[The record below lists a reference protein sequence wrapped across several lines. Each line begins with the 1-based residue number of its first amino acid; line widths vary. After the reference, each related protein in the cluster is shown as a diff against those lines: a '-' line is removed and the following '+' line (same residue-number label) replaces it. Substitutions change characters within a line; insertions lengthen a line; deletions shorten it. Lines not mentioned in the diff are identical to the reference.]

1 MAKTSLLGDD
11 NMFKSSKL
19 SGVLFYEN
27 KCYCLKDAAKILCV
41 SEARLR
47 KLCRDKQIACRMPE
61 RGGRGG
67 DRRYFISGWA
77 LRDFMEGLPPRTR

>member
-19 SGVLFYEN
+19 SGVPFYEN

>member
-1 MAKTSLLGDD
+1 MAKTSLLKNDPIVRE
-11 NMFKSSKL
+11 SKR
-19 SGVLFYEN
+19 SGVPFYEN

>member
-1 MAKTSLLGDD
+1 MEKTSLLENDPIVRE
-11 NMFKSSKL
+11 SKR
-19 SGVLFYEN
+19 SGVPFYEN